1 MKGIVV
7 LVAVGALAAQTG
19 FEAATVKV
27 SAAQDTRSRMRGGPG
42 TGDPGQIT
50 YTNVTLASVLLR
62 AYDVKAYQV
71 AGPVWITSRRY
82 DIAAKIPAGATM
94 GQFRGMLQGLVA
106 ERFQLGVHHERREL
120 LGYSLVTGKSAPK
133 LKASTESG
141 SETPAGPP
149 KTDANGFPELEHPG
163 LALMEGV
170 KGKAV
175 VTFLTARGQALAAL
189 VDLLS
194 REFRVPVVDKTE
206 LQGTFDFKL
215 EFAPQAPGALPR
227 PPSMDG
233 SAEAIDESGPNLMTA
248 VQQQLG
254 LRLVPGKI
262 AVDVVVVDRGNP
274 TPVGN

>member
-1 MKGIVV
+1 
-7 LVAVGALAAQTG
+7 
-19 FEAATVKV
+19 
-27 SAAQDTRSRMRGGPG
+27 
-42 TGDPGQIT
+42 
-50 YTNVTLASVLLR
+50 
-62 AYDVKAYQV
+62 
-71 AGPVWITSRRY
+71 
-82 DIAAKIPAGATM
+82 
-94 GQFRGMLQGLVA
+94 
-106 ERFQLGVHHERREL
+106 
-120 LGYSLVTGKSAPK
+120 
-133 LKASTESG
+133 
-141 SETPAGPP
+141 
-149 KTDANGFPELEHPG
+149 
-163 LALMEGV
+163 MEGV